1 MNSVGPNYFSTLNI
15 PTVAGRDFTVKDV
28 LEIKHGPDKDDWEPS
43 VIIINESFAKK
54 YFKGRNPIGLHV
66 GFGSNPG
73 TKADMEVIGMVKDV
87 KYTNLRD
94 EIPVQAFMPYLGSR
108 FVGGMTVYLRTSL
121 DPKQLMAQ
129 VRRRIQA
136 LDANIPVY
144 DMRTLDEQISI
155 SLRNERLVAS
165 LSSIFGLLATV
176 LAVIGLYGVMAYT
189 VARRTREIGIRMAL
203 GALQGNVLWMVMKEV
218 AILIGAGV
226 LVGVPVA
233 LALTRLVRNQLY
245 GLAPHDPITLI
256 SATLVLAVVAGFA
269 GFIPALRASRI
280 DPTQALRYE

>member
-1 MNSVGPNYFSTLNI
+1 
-15 PTVAGRDFTVKDV
+15 
-28 LEIKHGPDKDDWEPS
+28 
-43 VIIINESFAKK
+43 
-54 YFKGRNPIGLHV
+54 
-66 GFGSNPG
+66 
-73 TKADMEVIGMVKDV
+73 
-87 KYTNLRD
+87 
-94 EIPVQAFMPYLGSR
+94 
-108 FVGGMTVYLRTSL
+108 
-121 DPKQLMAQ
+121 
-129 VRRRIQA
+129 

-144 DMRTLDEQISI
+144 GMRTLEEQISI

-165 LSSIFGLLATV
+165 LSSIFGSLATV

-218 AILIGAGV
+218 VILIGAGV

-233 LALTRLVRNQLY
+233 LALTRLVQNQLY

-256 SATLVLAVVAGFA
+256 FATLMLAVVAGLA